1 MIDTADCV
9 TCARPVDAEL
19 AICATCLTDAQQI
32 IRDTAD
38 LVGHIPETTREV
50 MGLRAIRYDKPPAGN
65 PDDGDLPFGLNVMYD
80 DPEDTRIRTIRRP
93 ETALDVLHGWAD
105 GWADRRGDTVGNIFD
120 YLVAQTRWA
129 AQHLD
134 TGVWRTYLHEA
145 RSVRNVIRRLAGLTP
160 VTVPTPCPRCG
171 DRVIQTWD
179 TADGLGDE
187 HTCTGCRT
195 SWDGPGPFV
204 REAIETIT
212 DLDVHA
218 PDMLV
223 TAEDARA
230 IYPDLKRNTLNVWLK
245 RDRERPG
252 PDRLPARGT
261 TAEGRALFRLGDI
274 TQLHR
279 GPERTGYTA
288 ATTTEGSAA

>member
-19 AICATCLTDAQQI
+19 AICATCLDDAQQI

-38 LVGHIPETTREV
+38 LVGQIPETTREV

-65 PDDGDLPFGLNVMYD
+65 PDDGDLPFGLNVVYD

-93 ETALDVLHGWAD
+93 ETALDVLHGWAE
-105 GWADRRGDTVGNIFD
+105 GWADRRGDTYGNVFD
-120 YLVAQTRWA
+120 YLEANSRWA
-129 AQHLD
+129 AQHLEL
-134 TGVWRTYLHEA
+134 GVWRTYLHEA

-179 TADGLGDE
+179 TTEGLTDQ

-195 SWDGPGPFV
+195 TWDGPGPFV

-212 DLDVHA
+212 DLDQA
-218 PDMLV
+218 SPELLV
-223 TAEDARA
+223 TIDDARA
-230 IYPDLKRNTLNVWLK
+230 IYPDLRRGTFNNWLY
-245 RDRERPG
+245 RDRIRDGEP
-252 PDRLPARGT
+252 RLPQRGAT
-261 TAEGRALFRLGDI
+261 NEGHPLYRLGDI
-274 TQLHR
+274 NQLHR
-279 GPERTGYTA
+279 PTAERIDT
-288 ATTTEGSAA
+288 